1 MAIQIQECILAILD
15 ATVDQNQGLI
25 HHEVLEVD
33 NNGHTPDS
41 ESFKSQKQHIIE
53 IVIKNDLQVW
63 NALYYFPGNNIC
75 HLFFKG
81 NCYSFELSRSGQS
94 QVEIVWLEVL
104 HVSAH

>member
-1 MAIQIQECILAILD
+1 MAIQIQECILTILD

-41 ESFKSQKQHIIE
+41 KNFESQPQHTIE

-63 NALYYFPGNNIC
+63 SAFYYFKINV
-75 HLFFKG
+75 
-81 NCYSFELSRSGQS
+81 Y
-94 QVEIVWLEVL
+94 
-104 HVSAH
+104 